1 MWFAV
6 AVHRPVSW
14 ASWFVWSVLM
24 SKIMFAAV
32 LSLGLLSAAQAAP
45 TIYFGE
51 DQAPGGL
58 VVAGRAPATSR
69 AAFSAELVGGIG
81 NQGFEGFAVGSA
93 SPLNLTFAGSGGST
107 LAATLSGAG
116 TVSNSST
123 AGRFNTTSGGSQWWT
138 VSGAFTINFATA
150 ISAFGFYGTD
160 IGDFDGQVTVDL
172 TDTAGASTRYSVNT
186 TPNGA
191 DGALLFWGFVDK
203 NKSYRSIT
211 FGNTN
216 AGTDIFGFDDMVIG
230 DAGQI
235 CTSNCG
241 GGTPEPGSLA
251 LVGLALAGLA
261 VASRRRARV

>member
-1 MWFAV
+1 MEPLMTKILFA
-6 AVHRPVSW
+6 
-14 ASWFVWSVLM
+14 SVLT
-24 SKIMFAAV
+24 
-32 LSLGLLSAAQAAP
+32 LGLLSAAQAAP
-45 TIYFGE
+45 TLYFGE
-51 DQAPGGL
+51 DQGPAGV
-58 VVAGRAPATSR
+58 VVAGRAPATAR
-69 AAFSAELVGGIG
+69 ASFSAELTGGVSSE
-81 NQGFEGFAVGSA
+81 GFERFATGA
-93 SPLNLTFAGSGGST
+93 AAPLSLSFAGSGGST
-107 LAATLSGAG
+107 LAATLTG
-116 TVSNSST
+116 TGSIST
-123 AGRFNTTSGGSQWWT
+123 DTSFGRFNTTAGGSKWWNVSGG
-138 VSGAFTINFATA
+138 FTLNFATA

-160 IGDFDGQVTVDL
+160 IGDFNGQVTIDL
-172 TDTAGASTRYSVNT
+172 TDVAGTSTRYTVNN

-203 NKSYRSIT
+203 GNSYRSIT

-216 AGTDIFGFDDMVIG
+216 AGTDTFGFDDMVIG

>member
-1 MWFAV
+1 MTKNLLATSL
-6 AVHRPVSW
+6 A
-14 ASWFVWSVLM
+14 
-24 SKIMFAAV
+24 
-32 LSLGLLSAAQAAP
+32 LGLLSAAQAAP
-45 TIYFGE
+45 TLYFGE
-51 DQAPGGL
+51 DQFPGEQ
-58 VVAGRAPATSR
+58 VVAGRAPATAR
-69 AAFSAELVGGIG
+69 AAFSSQLVGGVSSV
-81 NQGFEGFAVGSA
+81 GFETFTVGSTT
-93 SPLNLTFAGSGGST
+93 PLNLSFVGSGGSSLGAT
-107 LAATLSGAG
+107 LAGSGQVANNLG
-116 TVSNSST
+116 L
-123 AGRFNTTSGGSQWWT
+123 GRFNTTAGGSKWWQ

-160 IGDFDGQVTVDL
+160 IGDFNGQVTIDL
-172 TDTAGASTRYSVNT
+172 TDSAGASTRYTVNN

-203 NKSYRSIT
+203 GNSYKSIT

-216 AGTDIFGFDDMVIG
+216 AGTDTFGFDDMVIG

-261 VASRRRARV
+261 AASRRRTRV

>member
-1 MWFAV
+1 LAKT
-6 AVHRPVSW
+6 SQLEL
-14 ASWFVWSVLM
+14 LM
-24 SKIMFAAV
+24 TKTLIAIALTV
-32 LSLGLLSAAQAAP
+32 GTLAAQAAP
-45 TIYFGE
+45 TLYFGE

-58 VVAGRAPATSR
+58 VVAGRAPATAR
-69 AAFSAELVGGIG
+69 GAFNAELTNGVSSV
-81 NQGFEGFAVGSA
+81 GFESFSVGSTA
-93 SPLNLTFAGSGGST
+93 PLNLSFTGSGGSV
-107 LAATLSGAG
+107 LGATLSGAG
-116 TVSNSST
+116 AIVNTPAN
-123 AGRFNTTSGGSQWWT
+123 GRFNTTAGGSQWWQ
-138 VSGAFTINFATA
+138 VSGAFTLNFATA

-160 IGDFDGQVTVDL
+160 IGDFNGQVTVDL
-172 TDTAGASTRYSVNT
+172 TDTAGASTRYTVNN

-203 NKSYRSIT
+203 TKSYRSIT

-216 AGTDIFGFDDMVIG
+216 AGVDAFGFDDMVIG